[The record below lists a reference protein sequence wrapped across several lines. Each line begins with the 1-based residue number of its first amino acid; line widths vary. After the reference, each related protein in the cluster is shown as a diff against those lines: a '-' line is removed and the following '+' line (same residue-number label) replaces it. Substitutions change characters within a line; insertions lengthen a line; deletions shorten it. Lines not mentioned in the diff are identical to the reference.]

1 LGRISHIKIHT
12 DFLINRQGKKMGKIK
27 KLISISAA
35 IAISGSTVYA
45 VENSEMIDSIMELRS
60 DVESFYT
67 QIDDNKDA
75 YKSQM
80 KSYALQ
86 ISDNEAQINRQV
98 TSLKLTQQNIE
109 KMQKD
114 LEALGSA
121 TVDLKPVVNEALA
134 ALEKDIKAGIP
145 FKVEERIAG
154 LQQIKDDL
162 KNGNISQEKALA
174 LTWASYDDALRL
186 TKEIGQ
192 FKQEITLDGKATMA
206 KIAKVGSVMMF
217 FATPDD
223 RVGYVKK
230 DGEKYSYVVAA
241 DTVERDQI
249 IDLFDALQKQIRTGY
264 FTLPNALL
272 LRGAN

>member
-1 LGRISHIKIHT
+1 
-12 DFLINRQGKKMGKIK
+12 M
-27 KLISISAA
+27 
-35 IAISGSTVYA
+35 
-45 VENSEMIDSIMELRS
+45 
-60 DVESFYT
+60 
-67 QIDDNKDA
+67 
-75 YKSQM
+75 
-80 KSYALQ
+80 
-86 ISDNEAQINRQV
+86 
-98 TSLKLTQQNIE
+98 
-109 KMQKD
+109 
-114 LEALGSA
+114 GSA
-121 TVDLKPVVNEALA
+121 TVDLKPIVNQALDT
-134 ALEKDIKAGIP
+134 LEKEIKAGIP
-145 FKVEERIAG
+145 FKIEERVAG
-154 LQQIKDDL
+154 LQQIKADL

-223 RVGYVKK
+223 RVGYVKQ
-230 DGEKYSYVVAA
+230 DADKYSYVVA
-241 DTVERDQI
+241 DGTQRDQI

>member
-1 LGRISHIKIHT
+1 
-12 DFLINRQGKKMGKIK
+12 MGKFN

-35 IAISGSTVYA
+35 LAISGTMLHA
-45 VENSEMIDSIMELRS
+45 ANDENMVKSIMELRAQ
-60 DVESFYT
+60 VETLYT
-67 QIDDNKDA
+67 QVDDNKDA
-75 YKSQM
+75 YRSQM

-86 ISDNEAQINRQV
+86 ISDNEAQINRQE
-98 TSLKLTQQNIE
+98 TSLKLTQQNIDKIE
-109 KMQKD
+109 KK
-114 LEALGSA
+114 LEVMGSA
-121 TVDLKPVVNEALA
+121 TVDLKPVVTDALDS
-134 ALEKDIKAGIP
+134 LEKEIKAGIP
-145 FKVEERIAG
+145 FKVEERIAA
-154 LQQIKDDL
+154 LHQIKDDL

-192 FKQEITLDGKATMA
+192 FKQEITLDGKATIA

-223 RVGYVKK
+223 RVGYVKQ
-230 DGEKYSYVVAA
+230 DGNNYNYVVA
-241 DTVERDQI
+241 DSTERDQI

>member
-1 LGRISHIKIHT
+1 
-12 DFLINRQGKKMGKIK
+12 MGKIK
-27 KLISISAA
+27 SLISISAA
-35 IAISGSTVYA
+35 LAISGTMLNA
-45 VENSEMIDSIMELRS
+45 ANDDNMIKSIMELRS
-60 DVESFYT
+60 QVEALYT
-67 QIDDNKDA
+67 QIDDNKEA
-75 YKSQM
+75 YRAQM

-86 ISDNEAQINRQV
+86 ASDNEAQINRQE

-109 KMQKD
+109 KTEKK
-114 LEALGSA
+114 LEVLGSA
-121 TVDLKPVVNEALA
+121 TVDLKPVVTDALD
-134 ALEKDIKAGIP
+134 ALEQEIKAGIP

-154 LQQIKDDL
+154 LHQIKDDL

-223 RVGYVKK
+223 RIGYVKQEG
-230 DGEKYSYVVAA
+230 DTYSYIVAT
-241 DTVERDQI
+241 DSIERDQI

>member
-1 LGRISHIKIHT
+1 MVTLPKRILLSLVVSSSLLSPTLFAK
-12 DFLINRQGKKMGKIK
+12 
-27 KLISISAA
+27 
-35 IAISGSTVYA
+35 
-45 VENSEMIDSIMELRS
+45 SETNLVQSIMELRS
-60 DVESFYT
+60 DVESLYT
-67 QIDDNKDA
+67 QIDDNKEA
-75 YKSQM
+75 YRTQM

-86 ISDNEAQINRQV
+86 ISDNEAQINRQE

-109 KMQKD
+109 KTEKN
-114 LEALGSA
+114 LEIMGSA
-121 TVDLKPVVNEALA
+121 TVDLKPVVTDALD
-134 ALEKDIKAGIP
+134 ALEKEIKAGIP
-145 FKVEERIAG
+145 FKVEERIAA
-154 LQQIKDDL
+154 LHQIKDDL

-192 FKQEITLDGKATMA
+192 FKQEITLDGKETMA

-223 RVGYVKK
+223 RVGYVKQ
-230 DGEKYSYVVAA
+230 DGKKYSYVVAK
-241 DTVERDQI
+241 DSTERDQI

>member
-1 LGRISHIKIHT
+1 MVT
-12 DFLINRQGKKMGKIK
+12 FPKKV
-27 KLISISAA
+27 LLLLVV
-35 IAISGSTVYA
+35 SGTLSSPMLMA
-45 VENSEMIDSIMELRS
+45 KDEMIKSIMELRS
-60 DVESFYT
+60 DVESLYT
-67 QIDDNKDA
+67 QIDDNKES
-75 YKSQM
+75 YKTQM

-86 ISDNEAQINRQV
+86 ISDNEAQINRQE

-109 KMQKD
+109 NVQKK
-114 LEALGSA
+114 LEEMGSA
-121 TVDLKPVVNEALA
+121 TVDLKPIVNQALD
-134 ALEKDIKAGIP
+134 ALEKEIKAGIP
-145 FKVEERIAG
+145 FKIEERVAG
-154 LQQIKDDL
+154 LNQIRDDL

-174 LTWASYDDALRL
+174 LTWASYDDTLRL

-192 FKQEITLDGKATMA
+192 FKQEIALEGKTTMA

-223 RVGYVKK
+223 RVGYVKQ
-230 DGEKYSYVVAA
+230 DGSKYSYVVA
-241 DTVERDQI
+241 DGKQRDQI

>member
-1 LGRISHIKIHT
+1 MVTIPKKI
-12 DFLINRQGKKMGKIK
+12 L
-27 KLISISAA
+27 LLAA
-35 IAISGSTVYA
+35 VSSTLLSPMLMAKDDMVK
-45 VENSEMIDSIMELRS
+45 SIMELRA
-60 DVESFYT
+60 DVESLYT
-67 QIDDNKDA
+67 KIDENKDT

-86 ISDNEAQINRQV
+86 ISDNEAQINRQD

-109 KMQKD
+109 KTEKK
-114 LEALGSA
+114 LEEMGSA
-121 TVDLKPVVNEALA
+121 TVDLKPVVNEALE
-134 ALEKDIKAGIP
+134 ALEKEIKSGIP
-145 FKVEERIAG
+145 FKVEERVAA
-154 LQQIKDDL
+154 LHQIKDDL

-192 FKQEITLDGKATMA
+192 FKQEITLDGEATIA

-223 RVGYVKK
+223 RVGYVKQEGN
-230 DGEKYSYVVAA
+230 DYNYVVTT
-241 DTVERDQI
+241 DSSERDEI

>member
-1 LGRISHIKIHT
+1 MGANMVT
-12 DFLINRQGKKMGKIK
+12 FPKKV
-27 KLISISAA
+27 LLSLAA
-35 IAISGSTVYA
+35 SGALLSPMLMA
-45 VENSEMIDSIMELRS
+45 QDEMIKSIMELRS
-60 DVESFYT
+60 DVESLYT
-67 QIDDNKDA
+67 QIDDNKEA
-75 YKSQM
+75 YKTQM

-86 ISDNEAQINRQV
+86 ISDNEAQINRQE

-109 KMQKD
+109 NAQKK
-114 LEALGSA
+114 LEEMGSA
-121 TVDLKPVVNEALA
+121 TVDLKPILNQALD
-134 ALEKDIKAGIP
+134 ALEKEIKAGIP
-145 FKVEERIAG
+145 FKIEERVAG
-154 LQQIKDDL
+154 LHQIKADL
-162 KNGNISQEKALA
+162 KNGNISQEKGLA
-174 LTWASYDDALRL
+174 LTWASYDDTLRL

-223 RVGYVKK
+223 RVGYVKQ
-230 DGEKYSYVVAA
+230 DGGKYDYVVA
-241 DTVERDQI
+241 DGTQRDQI

>member
-1 LGRISHIKIHT
+1 
-12 DFLINRQGKKMGKIK
+12 MGC
-27 KLISISAA
+27 
-35 IAISGSTVYA
+35 
-45 VENSEMIDSIMELRS
+45 
-60 DVESFYT
+60 
-67 QIDDNKDA
+67 
-75 YKSQM
+75 
-80 KSYALQ
+80 
-86 ISDNEAQINRQV
+86 
-98 TSLKLTQQNIE
+98 
-109 KMQKD
+109 
-114 LEALGSA
+114 A
-121 TVDLKPVVNEALA
+121 TVDPKSVVTDALD
-134 ALEKDIKAGIP
+134 ALEKEIKVGIP

-154 LQQIKDDL
+154 LQRIKDDL

-192 FKQEITLDGKATMA
+192 FKQEITLDGKATIA

-230 DGEKYSYVVAA
+230 DGKKYSYVVAK
-241 DTVERDQI
+241 DSTERNQI

>member
-1 LGRISHIKIHT
+1 
-12 DFLINRQGKKMGKIK
+12 MGKIK
-27 KLISISAA
+27 QLISISAA

-45 VENSEMIDSIMELRS
+45 TENSEMIDSIMELRS
-60 DVESFYT
+60 DVESLYT

-109 KMQKD
+109 KMQKE

-121 TVDLKPVVNEALA
+121 TVDLKPVVHEALA

-230 DGEKYSYVVAA
+230 DGQKYSYVVAA